1 MGLFTWM
8 FGENKEV
15 QNNNNNNYSQRES
28 RNNEI
33 RFRPQLVTSLTNDHQ
48 EIVTLYGEMFDL
60 IGQHKYMQLGD
71 KITEFKR
78 ALQAHVIVE
87 NVQFYTYLEVKLS
100 NDETN
105 LEFIQDVRKEMN
117 GIARAVVQFSK
128 KYEKAHFN
136 DEVKDEFI
144 SDLEGIGKV
153 LTQRVAMEES
163 QLYTL
168 YEA

>member
-8 FGENKEV
+8 FGEKKEV
-15 QNNNNNNYSQRES
+15 QNNNHYSQREV
-28 RNNEI
+28 RDNGI
-33 RFRPQLVTSLTNDHQ
+33 KFRPQLVTSLTNDHQ

-60 IGQHKYMQLGD
+60 MSQHKYILLSE

-100 NDETN
+100 NDEIN
-105 LEFIQDVRKEMN
+105 LEFIQDVRREMN

-136 DEVKDEFI
+136 DQIKEEFI
-144 SDLEGIGKV
+144 SDLESIGKV

>member
-8 FGENKEV
+8 FGEKEDT
-15 QNNNNNNYSQRES
+15 NN
-28 RNNEI
+28 RNRFQQENRDTSI
-33 RFRPQLVTSLTNDHQ
+33 KFRPELVENLTHDHQ
-48 EIVTLYGEMFDL
+48 SIVTLYSDMFEL
-60 IGQHKYMQLGD
+60 LGKHKYIQLSE

-100 NDETN
+100 DDSTN

-128 KYEKAHFN
+128 KYEKAHFT
-136 DEVKDEFI
+136 DGLKDEFI